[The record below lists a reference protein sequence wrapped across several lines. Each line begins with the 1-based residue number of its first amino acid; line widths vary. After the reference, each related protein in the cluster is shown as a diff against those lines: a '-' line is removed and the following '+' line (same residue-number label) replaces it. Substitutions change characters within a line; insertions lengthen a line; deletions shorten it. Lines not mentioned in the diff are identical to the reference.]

1 MLTAQ
6 QILENTFG
14 YPEFRGNQKEIID
27 TVLQGR
33 DVLVLMPTGGG
44 KSLCYQIPA
53 LLLPGVTVVVSPLIA
68 LMKDQV
74 DMLQDLGVE
83 AAYLNSS
90 LSAEES
96 SSVLKRLFQGKIKLL
111 YISPERLMMPS
122 TLEMLQ
128 RLPLSLFAIDEAHC
142 ISSWGHDFRP
152 DYVELTKLKQIFK
165 NVPRIALTATA
176 DEQTRL
182 EIVHRLLVNPRQ
194 FIASFDRPNIR
205 YRMSEK
211 NKGYMDEVV
220 NFILGEHLHHSGIIY
235 CMSRKKTEAVAKKL
249 CEKGIHALAYHA
261 GMEQGEREKNQ
272 SYFYSHPCVM
282 VATIAFGMGIDKPDV
297 RFVIHLDMPR
307 SIENYFQETGRAGRD
322 GLASEAILY
331 YGLEDVVQQRC
342 LLEQSE
348 ISAEYR
354 QVMMAKLDEMLAL
367 AETATCRRRQ
377 LLAYFGEHSPERCD
391 NCDNCENPPTLQDV
405 SLEARQLLSCI
416 YRCYQS
422 NEIGFGASHII
433 SVLMGEKNEK
443 ILERSHDQLS
453 TWGLGRGKTQQ
464 FWRKILRQLIIKGYV
479 TVQYEFHNTLCV
491 SMAARALLRGEE
503 PFFIRVSQYK
513 TLRRRRVE
521 HEDLDDKGRE
531 LFEQLR
537 QWRKQQAQKDDKPPY
552 LIFPDSTLLT
562 IAKQRPQ
569 TENDL
574 RAISG
579 VGEKK
584 FERYAQALFGMIDRI
599 ALSRV

>member
-1 MLTAQ
+1 MQTAQ
-6 QILENTFG
+6 EILQNTFG
-14 YPEFRGNQKEIID
+14 YPRFRGHQQAIID
-27 TVLQGR
+27 SVLHGR

-53 LLLPGVTVVVSPLIA
+53 LMLPGLTVVVSPLIA

-74 DMLQDLGVE
+74 DMLRDLGVQAE
-83 AAYLNSS
+83 YLNSS
-90 LSAEES
+90 LTSEES
-96 SSVLKRLFQGKIKLL
+96 SEVLKRLFQGITKLL
-111 YISPERLMMPS
+111 YISPERLMMPY
-122 TLEMLQ
+122 TLQMLQ
-128 RLPLSLFAIDEAHC
+128 RLSISLFAIDEAHC
-142 ISSWGHDFRP
+142 VSSWGHDFRP
-152 DYVELTKLKQIFK
+152 DYVELSQIKAIFP
-165 NVPRIALTATA
+165 NVPTIALTATA
-176 DEQTRL
+176 DEQTRS
-182 EIVHRLLVNPRQ
+182 EIVDRLLIEPEQ
-194 FIASFDRPNIR
+194 FISSFDRPNIR
-205 YRMSEK
+205 YRMREK

-235 CMSRKKTEAVAKKL
+235 CMSRKKTESVAKKL

-261 GMEQGEREKNQ
+261 GMAQSEREQNQ

-297 RFVIHLDMPR
+297 RYVIHLDMPR

-348 ISAEYR
+348 MTPEYR
-354 QVMMAKLDEMLAL
+354 QVMVAKLDEMLAL
-367 AETATCRRRQ
+367 AETATCRRQQ
-377 LLAYFGEHSPERCD
+377 LLAYFGESYPTTCD

-422 NEIGFGASHII
+422 NQIGFGASHII
-433 SVLMGEKNEK
+433 SVLRGEKTEK
-443 ILERSHDQLS
+443 ILERGHDQLS
-453 TWGLGRGKTQQ
+453 TWGLGKEKSQQ
-464 FWRKILRQLIIKGYV
+464 FWRKLLRQLIIKGYV
-479 TVQYEFHNTLCV
+479 TVQFAFHNTLSV
-491 SMAARALLRGEE
+491 AVQARTLLRGEE
-503 PFFIRVSQYK
+503 SFYVRVSQYK

-537 QWRKQQAQKDDKPPY
+537 QWRKEQAKKDDKPPY
-552 LIFPDSTLLT
+552 LIFPDTTLLA
-562 IAKQRPQ
+562 IAKLRPQ

-584 FERYAQALFGMIDRI
+584 FERYAQALFGMIDRM
-599 ALSRV
+599 